1 MAIFGG
7 LFDKF
12 RIQDEDDLEYEE
24 DDEDIF
30 DEDDDDGYSMSGMRK
45 RSKGPSQAAAKPTFQ
60 PQQPAYQ
67 SAPPVNQGYNQQPQR
82 EARRQQSF
90 NTHTA
95 SDKLVAFD
103 GGAKQARAPKAPA
116 QNEVYVIRP
125 QELDDAQT
133 ITDFLK
139 RGKAIVIN
147 MEGLQIEP
155 AQRIIDFVG
164 GACYGIGGELKA
176 ISSTIFI
183 AVPNSIEVSGDL
195 REEILSSSAIS
206 PILNQ

>member
-30 DEDDDDGYSMSGMRK
+30 DEDDDDGYSMQGMRK
-45 RSKGPSQAAAKPTFQ
+45 RSKAPTQAPNPAFG
-60 PQQPAYQ
+60 QQPSYQ
-67 SAPPVNQGYNQQPQR
+67 NTPPVNQGYTPQPQR
-82 EARRQQSF
+82 GRQQSYN

-103 GGAKQARAPKAPA
+103 GGAKQPRVPKTPA
-116 QNEVYVIRP
+116 SNEVYVIRP

-195 REEILSSSAIS
+195 REEILSSAIS